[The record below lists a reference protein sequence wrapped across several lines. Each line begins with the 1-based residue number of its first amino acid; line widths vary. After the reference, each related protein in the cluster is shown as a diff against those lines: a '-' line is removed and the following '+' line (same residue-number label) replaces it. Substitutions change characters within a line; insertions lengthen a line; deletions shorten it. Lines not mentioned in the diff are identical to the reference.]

1 MPIDKSYCSKAVSFF
16 KSMFNEKYG
25 LKEVDNNTDN
35 VVMFGMYDEA
45 DYNFAK
51 NHRGKIKVV
60 WCGTDSTRIKRV
72 EELKNYEHIAM
83 SSFISHDL
91 KQHGLN
97 HTIIPVNPSSI
108 NINLERRGVCIY
120 HYGDGDVYGEKYIHE
135 IERRTGLTVIHASAN
150 EFSRVELMAI
160 YKACFI
166 GLRLTKHDGLPN
178 TVIEL
183 ALMGRRCIY
192 NGDLPNCIKW
202 SGIDDICESIIEE
215 YKRKD
220 ENNNHIQQ
228 DMINYL
234 NISND
239 WLEL

>member
-1 MPIDKSYCSKAVSFF
+1 MPIEKSYCSKGVGFF

-25 LKEVDNNTDN
+25 LKEIDNNTDN
-35 VVMFGMYDEA
+35 VVIFGMYNDV
-45 DYNFAK
+45 DYDFAK
-51 NHRGKIKVV
+51 NHKGKVKVV
-60 WCGTDSTRIKRV
+60 WCGTDATRIKRV
-72 EELKNYEHIAM
+72 EELRNYEHIAM
-83 SSFISHDL
+83 SSFISNDL
-91 KQHGLN
+91 KQHKLKY
-97 HTIIPVNPSSI
+97 TLVPVNPSNI

-120 HYGDGDVYGEKYIHE
+120 HYGDGDVYGEQYINE
-135 IERRTGLTVIHASAN
+135 IERRTGLKVLHASKN
-150 EFSRVELMAI
+150 EFSRGELMAI

-183 ALMGRRCIY
+183 ALMGRRSIY
-192 NGDLPNCIKW
+192 NGELPNCIKW
-202 SGIDDICESIIEE
+202 SGIDDICNSILEE
-215 YKRKD
+215 YKIKD